1 MISAA
6 IRVAGVLIRA
16 RGKWITSR
24 GRKKSSPSLSWT
36 PIRLAVVPP
45 PLLIVDQIRSHRCRA
60 ITAIRRVSKRFTT
73 SRLTVLRTSG
83 DRRRSS
89 HGNSHVARP
98 PVTHP
103 VLQITIHC
111 SNSLRS
117 RPIAINRSL
126 PELRRIITHPA
137 TKNYPQLITSEREFY
152 NSPKSA
158 QPHREEHLTV
168 ASTIPVSSYRLLPRL
183 SMLMRL

>member
-1 MISAA
+1 M
-6 IRVAGVLIRA
+6 
-16 RGKWITSR
+16 
-24 GRKKSSPSLSWT
+24 
-36 PIRLAVVPP
+36 
-45 PLLIVDQIRSHRCRA
+45 RSHRHWA
-60 ITAIRRVSKRFTT
+60 FTAVRRVSKRFTT
-73 SRLTVLRTSG
+73 SRRTVLRTSG

-103 VLQITIHC
+103 VLQITIHR

-137 TKNYPQLITSEREFY
+137 TKNYPQLITSECEFY

-183 SMLMRL
+183 SMLMRLWCSPINLIELGTRWSLGTQAKVHAVRCPRG